1 MTTMRLGESELEPTR
16 VVLGAWAF
24 GGWMWGGQ
32 KEEDSI
38 EAVHASLDAGI
49 RAIDT
54 APVYGF
60 GRSEETVGKALREH
74 SGEVL
79 VFTKCGLRWDRDD
92 GELRFVSH
100 GPDGSQQPI
109 YYNLK
114 PDSIRE
120 ECEASLTRL
129 GMPGLS

>member
-74 SGEVL
+74 SGEVPSQIP
-79 VFTKCGLRWDRDD
+79 LRNSRKGAAPSTPWV
-92 GELRFVSH
+92 LAKKWLYS
-100 GPDGSQQPI
+100 
-109 YYNLK
+109 
-114 PDSIRE
+114 
-120 ECEASLTRL
+120 
-129 GMPGLS
+129 